1 MKDTISTRG
10 SVTSRS
16 ATVLSDV
23 GTTLSTPGGM
33 SVRSTASRPKR
44 VAFHGVSGAG
54 FSTTVFPVARAGP
67 SLFRVT
73 SNGKFHGAMAATTTT
88 GSRHTTR
95 RLGAKKFVSGSLR
108 SHAKV
113 SIIAIGVLSAS
124 VSGHSSWAVYVTA
137 TGEPTSATSSA
148 RNASLSSSRAC

>member
-1 MKDTISTRG
+1 
-10 SVTSRS
+10 
-16 ATVLSDV
+16 
-23 GTTLSTPGGM
+23 M

-54 FSTTVFPVARAGP
+54 FSTTVFPAARAGP
-67 SLFRVT
+67 SLFSVT
-73 SNGKFHGAMAATTTT
+73 SKGKFHGAMAATTPT

-95 RLGAKKFVSGSLR
+95 WLGAKKLVSGSGR

-124 VSGHSSWAVYVTA
+124 ASGHSSCAMYVIE
-137 TGEPTSATSSA
+137 TGCPP
-148 RNASLSSSRAC
+148 RP